1 MSAPASALLLLLFIL
16 ASGLFSGSET
26 GFYSLSR
33 TRARAGGLVQRLMRD
48 EVGLLVT
55 LLLANNVV
63 NQATT
68 LAGASLLQPLPIP
81 DGAREIVLTLFLT
94 PLLFFFGEL
103 LPKDL
108 FRRRPQ
114 GLLTAAAPVL
124 FGARVLLL
132 PITFCLRRVTGALE
146 RSAGLD
152 AAELARVR
160 GREEAVLELLR
171 ERDGRRE
178 PHVESMARNVLGLR
192 SLRVDRVM
200 IPWRRVETLAAASSE
215 NEAFRRVA
223 ASPYSRL
230 PVLGPEGEV
239 RGYVHQIEV
248 LAAGPGDVL
257 RHLRP
262 MISLEPAMPLDR
274 ALARLRSS
282 GQRAALVGARSE
294 PLGWVTV
301 KDLVEEIS
309 GELARW

>member
-1 MSAPASALLLLLFIL
+1 VSIALSAFLLVLFVL
-16 ASGLFSGSET
+16 ASGLFSGAET

-33 TRARAGGLVQRLMRD
+33 TRARTGGLVQRLTRD

-68 LAGASLLQPLPIP
+68 YAGGSLLSPLPIP
-81 DGAREIVLTLFLT
+81 DGAREIVLTLALT
-94 PLLFFFGEL
+94 PLLFFFGEV

-108 FRRRPQ
+108 FRRRPL
-114 GLLTAAAPVL
+114 GLLTAAAPLL
-124 FGARVLLL
+124 FGARVLLF
-132 PITFCLRRVTGALE
+132 PITVCLRFVTGVLE

-160 GREEAVLELLR
+160 GREEAVLDLLR
-171 ERDGRRE
+171 EREGVRE
-178 PHVESMARNVLGLR
+178 HHVESMARNVLGLR

-200 IPWRRVETLAAASSE
+200 IPWRRVQTLAAGSPE
-215 NEAFRRVA
+215 REAFQAVA
-223 ASPYSRL
+223 ESPYSRL
-230 PVLGPEGEV
+230 PVLGTDGGV
-239 RGYVHQIEV
+239 QGYVHQTEV
-248 LAAGPGDVL
+248 LAAGPGDVQ

-274 ALARLRSS
+274 ALVRLRSS
-282 GQRAALVGARSE
+282 GQRAALVGGRAG
-294 PLGWVTV
+294 PLGLVTV